1 MTTNAAISNTNSRYK
16 QWNGLTFFFLPMTW
30 KYKVSLLIHVTQFL
44 LVISDSTRIHWI
56 CFCQLCEN
64 YDGSSS
70 SAKSSLVNL
79 QMKYDLVSRTMFHS
93 YVFAN
98 DVKLNNSTPTTSM
111 CKWSMVLT
119 EMVTCKLTKRIPQ
132 LVKEARRMSTGKLI
146 IWRIESESCKI

>member
-30 KYKVSLLIHVTQFL
+30 KYKVSLLIHVPQFL

-79 QMKYDLVSRTMFHS
+79 QMKYDLVSRTMFHF
-93 YVFAN
+93 YVLYLWC
-98 DVKLNNSTPTTSM
+98 KLEVVGVE
-111 CKWSMVLT
+111 WSMILT
-119 EMVTCKLTKRIPQ
+119 EMVTCKLTRRIPQ
-132 LVKEARRMSTGKLI
+132 QKNEN
-146 IWRIESESCKI
+146 